1 MTSINIDWSQTV
13 QVSQLH
19 GSLQIGPGFGFGDWK
34 LAQEKPFY
42 AETLAALQELGASFV
57 RYQGWHNR
65 PDLTVAAND
74 AGDSRQVWD
83 FSKIDPPLLDFL
95 AANGGRPFI
104 LNFSATP
111 PSAKSAQAMA
121 EYFGRFAAW
130 YTAGGFED
138 EVGRRHV
145 SGHGLAVPYWEVL
158 NEPDFDPPLSP
169 AHYTAAYDA
178 IVKAVKE
185 ISPGTQFIGLALAST
200 RSDPAFTTYFL
211 DPRNHNS
218 DIPID
223 YVSYHFYALYKA
235 SEVQSNLAITVF
247 DQADEFI
254 ESLRYVCAIRD
265 VLSPR
270 TGLMITEIGTMNQGT
285 RARPTDLLRLEIQLS
300 AAMYAYLY
308 SRLAALG
315 VKAVHISGL
324 VAVQPDQ
331 MWQELA
337 MIEWTSGR
345 PNARYWVLKLLNEHF
360 PTGSTLV
367 QTRNFTPPPYPL
379 PPVALERMSRGAPV
393 FGQAFLTPQ
402 GARKLLLINRTS
414 EPVTVNLGIEVAAS
428 WRFVDH
434 CEGNGEPQTS
444 DHRGNSFRMG
454 PLVIAIANLD
464 EM

>member
-1 MTSINIDWSQTV
+1 MLGARASVPTLENLYFPQFNGKRDGFPFPEEGSGDRMTSINIDWRQTM

-104 LNFSATP
+104 L
-111 PSAKSAQAMA
+111 
-121 EYFGRFAAW
+121 
-130 YTAGGFED
+130 
-138 EVGRRHV
+138 
-145 SGHGLAVPYWEVL
+145 
-158 NEPDFDPPLSP
+158 
-169 AHYTAAYDA
+169 
-178 IVKAVKE
+178 
-185 ISPGTQFIGLALAST
+185 
-200 RSDPAFTTYFL
+200 
-211 DPRNHNS
+211 
-218 DIPID
+218 

-235 SEVQSNLAITVF
+235 SEMHSNLAITVF

-285 RARPTDLLRLEIQLS
+285 RARPAVLLRLEIQLS

-324 VAVQPDQ
+324 GLPSYRHATSPRHLTRSRR
-331 MWQELA
+331 WRSSGCQE
-337 MIEWTSGR
+337 
-345 PNARYWVLKLLNEHF
+345 
-360 PTGSTLV
+360 
-367 QTRNFTPPPYPL
+367 
-379 PPVALERMSRGAPV
+379 
-393 FGQAFLTPQ
+393 
-402 GARKLLLINRTS
+402 
-414 EPVTVNLGIEVAAS
+414 
-428 WRFVDH
+428 
-434 CEGNGEPQTS
+434 
-444 DHRGNSFRMG
+444 HRRSSVKRS
-454 PLVIAIANLD
+454 
-464 EM
+464 

>member
-1 MTSINIDWSQTV
+1 MGVYRSV
-13 QVSQLH
+13 R
-19 GSLQIGPGFGFGDWK
+19 GAGFGDWK

-104 LNFSATP
+104 L
-111 PSAKSAQAMA
+111 
-121 EYFGRFAAW
+121 
-130 YTAGGFED
+130 
-138 EVGRRHV
+138 
-145 SGHGLAVPYWEVL
+145 
-158 NEPDFDPPLSP
+158 
-169 AHYTAAYDA
+169 
-178 IVKAVKE
+178 
-185 ISPGTQFIGLALAST
+185 
-200 RSDPAFTTYFL
+200 
-211 DPRNHNS
+211 
-218 DIPID
+218 

-235 SEVQSNLAITVF
+235 SEMHSNLAITVF

-367 QTRNFTPPPYPL
+367 QTRNFTAPPYPL
-379 PPVALERMSRGAPV
+379 PPVALERMSRAAPV
-393 FGQAFLTPQ
+393 FGQAFVTPQ
-402 GARKLLLINRTS
+402 GARKLLLIKRTN
-414 EPVTVNLGIEVAAS
+414 EPVAVNLGIEVAAS
-428 WRFVDH
+428 WRFVDYG
-434 CEGNGEPQTS
+434 EGNGEPQTS
-444 DHRGNSFRMG
+444 DHRGNSFTMG
-454 PLVIAIANLD
+454 PLVIAIANFD
-464 EM
+464 EV